1 MRVINVNTNRNAF
14 KMKSN
19 FSEYNPDTI
28 LIQEWNDHNK
38 DRSAEASEKFSEYP
52 YIAATRYLLTLSQS
66 SFQIIHSADRILA
79 TRNSFGIIINSYSPA
94 SSGKLRREHLE
105 KLNSLTHSFDEA
117 PILIAGDFNM
127 APQPKDGWYGDD
139 HSKFTTKSERIIF
152 ENLLEEQR
160 IEDLGSKIDWE
171 ATFEKM
177 NRGKLNSFRCDLALV
192 KSNELTSWN
201 LKYDHDY
208 RKKKGMSD
216 HSALILEYE
225 V

>member
-1 MRVINVNTNRNAF
+1 
-14 KMKSN
+14 
-19 FSEYNPDTI
+19 
-28 LIQEWNDHNK
+28 
-38 DRSAEASEKFSEYP
+38 
-52 YIAATRYLLTLSQS
+52 
-66 SFQIIHSADRILA
+66 
-79 TRNSFGIIINSYSPA
+79 
-94 SSGKLRREHLE
+94 
-105 KLNSLTHSFDEA
+105 
-117 PILIAGDFNM
+117 M

-139 HSKFTTKSERIIF
+139 HSKFTSKSERRIF